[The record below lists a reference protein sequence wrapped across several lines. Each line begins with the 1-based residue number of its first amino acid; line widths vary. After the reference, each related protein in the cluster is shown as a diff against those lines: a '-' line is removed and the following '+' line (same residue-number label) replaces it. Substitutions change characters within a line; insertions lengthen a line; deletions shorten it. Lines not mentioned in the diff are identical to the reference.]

1 MGGLPFLDTPIF
13 RQGPYQARWAQQC
26 CGGRTQSPRGQG
38 HRSCLLS
45 GDGCPGAL
53 LALCSLVSLGPK
65 CAASRGSAQLLGL
78 PRTPAMSNAVPPH
91 ARREDRRSGWRR
103 DGAWGVGSR
112 PPAPCPLALL
122 SGTSCGVRLGE
133 AGGWP
138 GDEEECSSPVCQWVS
153 QPCSPLPPTGLTRPA
168 GGPHD
173 SSGGPALH

>member
-1 MGGLPFLDTPIF
+1 MGSAML
-13 RQGPYQARWAQQC
+13 RGPH
-26 CGGRTQSPRGQG
+26 PKP
-38 HRSCLLS
+38 
-45 GDGCPGAL
+45 PGARASLL
-53 LALCSLVSLGPK
+53 LAVWGRLPGSPARALLTRVTGAK